1 MLGLDAGG
9 VRQKP
14 PLIFLVYSDE
24 GWSVFFI
31 SQAGVQDLQGRWS
44 VYIPEACG
52 DRSSNLY
59 SASKGNK
66 RTKAESPGC
75 RGLWCIIFFR
85 VFVLSRLSAE
95 TKVEV

>member
-24 GWSVFFI
+24 GWSVFLSLRLEFRTCRDD
-31 SQAGVQDLQGRWS
+31 G
-44 VYIPEACG
+44 VYIYPRRVGIEV
-52 DRSSNLY
+52 SNLY

-75 RGLWCIIFFR
+75 RGLWCIIFF
-85 VFVLSRLSAE
+85 VFLCCQG
-95 TKVEV
+95 